1 MQTTPQ
7 ENKQLL
13 SLLSSSFQRRLDDIH
28 PPIEPAEPL
37 HPAMAPV
44 SGPAM
49 DKPPVRA
56 ATHHLQSLLHHPLLA
71 RGTRHRVEAGLAAP
85 QAAMMMEQAM
95 FGGEADMDMVRRCM
109 EIHMR
114 TLQHSNIS
122 HESRLGRIIFAWFTS
137 SNAETKDKF
146 LASPECLR
154 NAVPILYA
162 DGLEEVVWE
171 WLAMLYSRKVDSGNA
186 HAAEQHH
193 VTAQLVRW
201 VLQETHLVF
210 LMIKEAL
217 RRSRLDAAVLQ
228 LVNTCAYMSS
238 TRRMSSRIRSS
249 PPWQASTRA
258 VTMALLRRRHRHG
271 LSVDLFDRFLE
282 HQSSWSNADTFT
294 SQLIYL
300 YHPTRATAQELAL
313 AVSQPH
319 DRVQACFDHI
329 KAMSEPAQ
337 KVMLNALLDGAQL
350 LLVAQDSTSE
360 RQAQL
365 ILDLVQ
371 EHFSNLADMK
381 GDRTTQKRI
390 RFFRQ
395 FLIPQHF
402 VPSPVG
408 AT

>member
-28 PPIEPAEPL
+28 PPIKAAEPP
-37 HPAMAPV
+37 HPSTAPV

-49 DKPPVRA
+49 DNKTVRA

-71 RGTRHRVEAGLAAP
+71 RSTGHQVEARFAAP
-85 QAAMMMEQAM
+85 QAATMMEQAM
-95 FGGEADMDMVRRCM
+95 FGGEADIDMVRRCM
-109 EIHMR
+109 QIHIKS
-114 TLQHSNIS
+114 LQHSNIS

-146 LASPECLR
+146 LGSPECLR
-154 NAVPILYA
+154 SAVPILYA
-162 DGLEEVVWE
+162 DGLEEVIWE

-186 HAAEQHH
+186 HPAEQHQ
-193 VTAQLVRW
+193 VTARLGRW

-228 LVNTCAYMSS
+228 LVNTCVYVSS
-238 TRRMSSRIRSS
+238 TRRMSSSIRSS
-249 PPWQASTRA
+249 PPWQATTRA

-271 LSVDLFDRFLE
+271 LSANLFDRFLE
-282 HQSSWSNADTFT
+282 QRSSWSNADTFT
-294 SQLIYL
+294 SQLISL
-300 YHPTRATAQELAL
+300 YHPTQASAQELAL

-337 KVMLNALLDGAQL
+337 KVMLNALLDGAHL
-350 LLVAQDSTSE
+350 LLVGQDSTSV

-371 EHFSNLADMK
+371 KHFSNLADMK
-381 GDRTTQKRI
+381 GDKATQTRI
-390 RFFRQ
+390 RFVRQ
-395 FLIPQHF
+395 FLTPQHF
-402 VPSPVG
+402 VPTPVG
-408 AT
+408 VA

>member
-28 PPIEPAEPL
+28 PPIEAAEPL
-37 HPAMAPV
+37 HQATAPL
-44 SGPAM
+44 SSPAM
-49 DKPPVRA
+49 DNTRARA

-71 RGTRHRVEAGLAAP
+71 RSTTHQVEARFGAS

-95 FGGEADMDMVRRCM
+95 FRGEADIDMVRRCM
-109 EIHMR
+109 QIHMR
-114 TLQHSNIS
+114 KLPQSNVS

-137 SNAETKDKF
+137 SNAEIKDKF

-154 NAVPILYA
+154 IAVPILYA

-186 HAAEQHH
+186 FPGESRQ
-193 VTAQLVRW
+193 VTGKFVGW

-238 TRRMSSRIRSS
+238 TGRMSSSIRSS
-249 PPWQASTRA
+249 PPWQATTRA

-271 LSVDLFDRFLE
+271 LSENLFDRLLE
-282 HQSSWSNADTFT
+282 HRSSWSNADTLT
-294 SQLIYL
+294 SPLISL
-300 YHPTRATAQELAL
+300 YHPTQASAEELAV

-319 DRVQACFDHI
+319 ARVQAYSDQI

-350 LLVAQDSTSE
+350 LLVGQDSTSV

-371 EHFSNLADMK
+371 KHFSNLADMK
-381 GDRTTQKRI
+381 GDKATQKRI
-390 RFFRQ
+390 HFFRQ
-395 FLIPQHF
+395 FLTPQNF
-402 VPSPVG
+402 VPAPVG
-408 AT
+408 VA